1 MNRRLARA
9 IASACLL
16 LQSEAIA
23 DERTPPP
30 DEASTEQ
37 IERCVSQHD
46 SAKQL
51 RAAEHWLEAR
61 AALTACATD
70 RCPLAIN
77 ADCRVWLDDLNR
89 ELPTLLIF
97 AEAEDGL
104 SRPSRVELDGQ
115 ALTLSEPPAPIEL
128 VPGPHRLRVTFAGNR
143 EVERTFELKR
153 GEKNHVERVRVPPLP
168 APKSAPALPVQAAP
182 PAATRPVPTLTYLF
196 SAGALGAFG
205 SSTAWLVS
213 ALREHNEARATC
225 APTCEPTVR
234 KSIEKRLVLADVSA
248 GVGISLG
255 VLAVYSYLRRPT
267 VKGEAPRSGPVV
279 LAGPSAVSLTWQGNF

>member
-1 MNRRLARA
+1 MNRRVARA

-16 LQSEAIA
+16 LQTEAIA
-23 DERTPPP
+23 DERTPAP

-46 SAKQL
+46 SAQKL

-61 AALTACATD
+61 AQLAACATD

-77 ADCRVWLDDLNR
+77 ADCRAWLDDLNR

-97 AEAEDGL
+97 AEAEDGV
-104 SRPSRVELDGQ
+104 SRPQRVELDGQ
-115 ALTLSEPPAPIEL
+115 VLTLSEPPAPIEL
-128 VPGPHRLRVTFAGNR
+128 VPGAHRLRVTFSGHR
-143 EVERTFELKR
+143 EVERNFELKR

-168 APKSAPALPVQAAP
+168 PPKSPPSAPVQPAP
-182 PAATRPVPTLTYLF
+182 PAPPRPVPTLTYVF

-205 SSTAWLVS
+205 TSTAFLVS
-213 ALREHNEARATC
+213 ALREHNEKRATC
-225 APTCEPTVR
+225 APTCPTSDR
-234 KSIEKRLVLADVSA
+234 KAIEKQLLLADVSA

-255 VLAVYSYLRRPT
+255 VLAVYSYLHRPT
-267 VKGEAPRSGPVV
+267 VKSEVPRSGPAVI
-279 LAGPSAVSLTWQGNF
+279 AGPSAIAFTWQGQF

>member
-1 MNRRLARA
+1 MNRRVARA

-16 LQSEAIA
+16 LQTEAIA
-23 DERTPPP
+23 DERTPTP

-37 IERCVSQHD
+37 IERCVTQHD

-61 AALTACATD
+61 SALTACATD

-77 ADCRVWLDDLNR
+77 ADCRVWLDELNR

-104 SRPSRVELDGQ
+104 SRPLRVELDGQ
-115 ALTLSEPPAPIEL
+115 PLTLSEPPAPIEL
-128 VPGPHRLRVTFAGNR
+128 VPGPHRLRVTFSGHR
-143 EVERTFELKR
+143 EIERNFELKR

-168 APKSAPALPVQAAP
+168 VPKSAQHVSVQPVP
-182 PAATRPVPTLTYLF
+182 PAAARPVPTLTYLF

-225 APTCEPTVR
+225 APTCLPPVR
-234 KSIEKRLVLADVSA
+234 KSIEKRLILADVSA

-267 VKGEAPRSGPVV
+267 VKSEAPLSGPAV
-279 LAGPSAVSLTWQGNF
+279 LAGPGALTFGWQGNF